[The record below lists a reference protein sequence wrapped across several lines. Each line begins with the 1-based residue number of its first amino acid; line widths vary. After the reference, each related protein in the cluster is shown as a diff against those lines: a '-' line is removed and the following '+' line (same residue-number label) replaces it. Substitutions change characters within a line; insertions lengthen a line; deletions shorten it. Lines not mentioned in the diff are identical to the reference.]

1 MSKSENQEVLADF
14 LEKNPEWHDYADL
27 LVVPPSPGEISDEY
41 PGTSSDVLD
50 RADEIMAGGYTR
62 GAFYVR
68 LMSSGQ
74 SQSMAEMLAL
84 QKGPGLDTDD
94 VFFSGSKPLYDQ
106 FGSQKHLD
114 RFLKQA
120 KARGFTP
127 PVNSTYYPNLARFPG
142 DPEAFVTRAQ
152 GRSYIK
158 KLCESRGWECSG
170 GVKAEYREPERDPYE
185 TAPALADDIVRESMA
200 EEIKKNPEMSKQERR
215 QLRSKVIK
223 KHSHK
228 WQGDG

>member
-1 MSKSENQEVLADF
+1 MSKQPETTLMEF
-14 LEKNPEWHDYADL
+14 LEANPEWDEYKDL
-27 LVVPPSPGEISDEY
+27 LLCPPSAQEIKDEFPDVSDE
-41 PGTSSDVLD
+41 VLD
-50 RADEIMAGGYTR
+50 RAYDVMPAGYTR
-62 GAFYVR
+62 GAFYIR
-68 LMSSGQ
+68 IRHEGQ
-74 SQSMAEMLAL
+74 SPSMAEMFTL

-127 PVNSTYYPNLARFPG
+127 SVNSTYYPNLARFPG

-158 KLCESRGWECSG
+158 KLCEDRGWACEG
-170 GVKAEYREPERDPYE
+170 GVKVEHRQPERDPYE
-185 TAPALADDIVRESMA
+185 TAAPLANDIVAESMA
-200 EEIKKNPEMSKQERR
+200 DELKKNPEMSKQDRR
-215 QLRSKVIK
+215 NLRAKVVE
-223 KHSHK
+223 KHAHK
-228 WQGDG
+228 WQD